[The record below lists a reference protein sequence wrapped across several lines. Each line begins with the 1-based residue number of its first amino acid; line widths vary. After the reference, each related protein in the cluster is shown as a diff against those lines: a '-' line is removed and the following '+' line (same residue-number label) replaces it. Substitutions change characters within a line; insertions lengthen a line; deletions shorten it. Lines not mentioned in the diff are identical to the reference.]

1 MRWLALGIVKG
12 QIAWQLDTIPRS
24 HCIVA
29 WFFKLT
35 PLFQLSRQASLRE
48 PVAAMRFLTG
58 SIERFDPGAEGRH
71 RPSDL
76 QIPRFADL
84 QILDPH
90 LALRPSDL
98 QIFRST
104 APGSEIFRS
113 MAPSSDL
120 EIFRSSSTR
129 PILRSSDL
137 QIFVSFAYLAKSSN
151 LQIFDSSA
159 IAITTTDIILIIGDR
174 SDGRTRMINLSW

>member
-76 QIPRFADL
+76 QIAAHSPGCLPVRNHPNPPL
-84 QILDPH
+84 SLEIMY
-90 LALRPSDL
+90 LRPNLIYRFRYGDPCTRFETMNAIWCCVEFDDKKL
-98 QIFRST
+98 QLPISMN
-104 APGSEIFRS
+104 RS
-113 MAPSSDL
+113 M
-120 EIFRSSSTR
+120 FREW
-129 PILRSSDL
+129 
-137 QIFVSFAYLAKSSN
+137 VSLC
-151 LQIFDSSA
+151 
-159 IAITTTDIILIIGDR
+159 
-174 SDGRTRMINLSW
+174 